1 VTERPAE
8 PPAPVSSGR
17 AASAISQIYYYVA
30 AAVGL
35 AFLVGGAIAAL
46 IAVRE
51 LAIPGDFDT
60 TRGSVRSL
68 LGALTYAVPGA
79 LLFLWHIRE
88 AGRRERRGSMPGVFW
103 GASLYYHLVALFAVF
118 TVLGG
123 AIALLSSLVDVGL
136 PNCFEPG
143 PILVPGGSACFPPR
157 DEAWRSVANAVIV
170 LIVAGPVF
178 WWHLRRGRR
187 LAPPPAAEAARPDV
201 PMMEA

>member
-1 VTERPAE
+1 MQRPPE
-8 PPAPVSSGR
+8 PHPASSGR
-17 AASAISQIYYYVA
+17 AAAAISQIYYYVA

-46 IAVRE
+46 IAVRQ
-51 LAIPGDFDT
+51 LAIPGDADT

-68 LGALTYAVPGA
+68 LDALAYAVPGA
-79 LLFLWHIRE
+79 ALFAWHIRE
-88 AGRRERRGSMPGVFW
+88 AGRRERRGAMPGVFW

-123 AIALLSSLVDVGL
+123 AIALLGSIVDVSL
-136 PNCFEPG
+136 PNCYSGTIAIPSSN
-143 PILVPGGSACFPPR
+143 LCFPPR
-157 DEAWRSVANAVIV
+157 DEAWRSAANSVIV
-170 LIVAGPVF
+170 LLVAGPVF

-187 LAPPPAAEAARPDV
+187 LAAPPAEAARPDV